1 MSALDGIIKWKQ
13 LEAAEKETNRQSVMD
28 IFGTFQ
34 KARQTSTLLD
44 MEKKKVDAGLAKSGL
59 RFGESGKIE
68 ADESLLDTLGV
79 GKEWKPTTQ
88 EEALS
93 YERAKVD
100 IKKPIVSKETKSAL
114 GSLTKAINEGTLTNA
129 AQAKQFIDE
138 AEPYFNSIGADVE
151 EIRRVAQESLPTSTT
166 PGSKGFLG
174 MGKRLEQRVKGGKTY
189 EKRSDDLWHLI
200 TK

>member
-79 GKEWKPTTQ
+79 GKEW
-88 EEALS
+88 
-93 YERAKVD
+93 
-100 IKKPIVSKETKSAL
+100 KPIVSKETKSAL